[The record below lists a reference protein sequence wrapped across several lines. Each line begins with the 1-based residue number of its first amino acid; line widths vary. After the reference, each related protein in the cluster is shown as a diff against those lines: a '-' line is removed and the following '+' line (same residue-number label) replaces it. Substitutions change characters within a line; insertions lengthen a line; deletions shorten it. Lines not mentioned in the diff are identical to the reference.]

1 MSKKVKKEPV
11 VAELF
16 SFPKKLLVV
25 SDGNVLLLN
34 GVNEKGGIY
43 VYEKSKTKKGDVV
56 TLSKEYVLQMI
67 SSKLFIEI

>member
-1 MSKKVKKEPV
+1 MKKPKKEAI
-11 VAELF
+11 VADVF

-34 GVNEKGGIY
+34 GVNGNGGIY
-43 VYEKSKTKKGDVV
+43 CYEKSKTKKGDVV